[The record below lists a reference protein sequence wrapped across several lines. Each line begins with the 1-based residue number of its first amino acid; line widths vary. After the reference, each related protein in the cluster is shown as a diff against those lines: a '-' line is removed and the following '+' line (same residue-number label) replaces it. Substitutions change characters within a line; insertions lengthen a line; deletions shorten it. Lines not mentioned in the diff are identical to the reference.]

1 MAESENMDLSTTE
14 KEVLV
19 TRLIN
24 APREKVF
31 DAWVDPDKIVHWWG
45 PRGFTNTNIEME
57 VKPGGVWRYTMHG
70 PDGVDYPNKIVY
82 TEVVKPERL
91 AYDQMG
97 EGEFDDISFRVLVT
111 FEAEGEKTRVTMRS
125 EFPTAEQLRR
135 VVEEFGALEGAKQNL
150 ERLGEFTELG
160 SVIS

>member
-1 MAESENMDLSTTE
+1 MAENENMDLSTTE

-24 APREKVF
+24 APRKKVF
-31 DAWVDPDKIVHWWG
+31 DAWIDPDKIVNWWG
-45 PRGFTNTNIEME
+45 PRGFTNTNIEMN

-82 TEVVKPERL
+82 TEVFEPERL
-91 AYDQMG
+91 AYDQM
-97 EGEFDDISFRVLVT
+97 VT
-111 FEAEGEKTRVTMRS
+111 FEAERDKTRVTMRS

-135 VVEEFGALEGAKQNL
+135 VVEEFGALEGAEQNL

>member
-1 MAESENMDLSTTE
+1 MPENKNMSLSTTD

-19 TRLIN
+19 SRLIN

-31 DAWVDPDKIVHWWG
+31 DAWIDPEKIINWWG
-45 PRGFTNTNIEME
+45 PRGFKNTNIEMN

-82 TEVVKPERL
+82 TEVVEPERL

-111 FEAEGEKTRVTMRS
+111 FEEEGDKTRVTMRS

-135 VVEEFGALEGAKQNL
+135 VVEEFGALEGAEQNL
-150 ERLGEFTELG
+150 ERLSEFTELG

>member
-31 DAWVDPDKIVHWWG
+31 DAWIDPDKIVNWWG

-82 TEVVKPERL
+82 TEVVEPERL

>member
-1 MAESENMDLSTTE
+1 MAESENMNLSTTE

-31 DAWVDPDKIVHWWG
+31 DAWVDPDKIVNWWG

-82 TEVVKPERL
+82 TEVVEPERL

-150 ERLGEFTELG
+150 ERLGEFTEAG
-160 SVIS
+160 SVSS

>member
-1 MAESENMDLSTTE
+1 MAESENMNLSTTE

-31 DAWVDPDKIVHWWG
+31 DAWVDPDKIVNWWG

-82 TEVVKPERL
+82 TEVVEPERL

-150 ERLGEFTELG
+150 ERLGEFTEVG

>member
-31 DAWVDPDKIVHWWG
+31 DAWVDPDKIVNWWG

-82 TEVVKPERL
+82 TEVVEPERL

-150 ERLGEFTELG
+150 ERLGEFTEAG